1 MTLLFDVGNT
11 NIYVGLGNNNEIV
24 DTFRLTTEL
33 NKSPDEYYLIIKNFI
48 NHSKITGVIIG
59 SVVPQVTISLIKLVE
74 KYFGV
79 KPVILAPGVKTGI
92 KVIADNPREV
102 GSDLIAVAAGV
113 DGDEPTLIIDLG
125 TANKFIYLKNKTIK
139 GVIIAPGIS
148 LSIKALNLNTALLPE
163 VEIKFPDRY
172 LGNNTIHC
180 IQTGVLYGT
189 VLSIEGFIK
198 KIEEEVKEPFK
209 VILTGGLSNL
219 FSKYL
224 DNSIIRDPRLVLKG
238 LLKIYSKNI

>member
-1 MTLLFDVGNT
+1 
-11 NIYVGLGNNNEIV
+11 
-24 DTFRLTTEL
+24 
-33 NKSPDEYYLIIKNFI
+33 
-48 NHSKITGVIIG
+48 
-59 SVVPQVTISLIKLVE
+59 
-74 KYFGV
+74 
-79 KPVILAPGVKTGI
+79 
-92 KVIADNPREV
+92 
-102 GSDLIAVAAGV
+102 
-113 DGDEPTLIIDLG
+113 
-125 TANKFIYLKNKTIK
+125 FIYLKNKTIK

>member
-163 VEIKFPDRY
+163 VEIKFPDKY

>member
-163 VEIKFPDRY
+163 VEIKFPDKY

-180 IQTGVLYGT
+180 IQT
-189 VLSIEGFIK
+189 
-198 KIEEEVKEPFK
+198 
-209 VILTGGLSNL
+209 
-219 FSKYL
+219 
-224 DNSIIRDPRLVLKG
+224 
-238 LLKIYSKNI
+238 